1 LDAFS
6 EFAERSGISKEVYN
20 KINVAFD
27 ELLNNIISYGF
38 PDGGE
43 HEIEVKVEMD
53 AERLKITIVDDGVP
67 FNPFQS
73 ETPDLGGTLADRQ
86 VGGLGIQIVRQL
98 MDDVFYKRGV
108 NRNTVTLIKN
118 LHT

>member
-1 LDAFS
+1 LNAFS
-6 EFAERSGISKEVYN
+6 EFAERSGVSKEAYN

-43 HEIEVKVEMD
+43 HEIEVKAERD

-73 ETPDLGGTLADRQ
+73 DTPDLGGTLADRQ
-86 VGGLGIQIVRQL
+86 VGGLGIHIVRQL

-118 LHT
+118 LQT